1 MDRLFD
7 VNLLDDAGWT
17 DGEEWADCNP
27 AQDLERVYKRVYT
40 GSEEDDRKEE
50 IGVRPSVSGT
60 GGPSARFLMP
70 NYSA

>member
-1 MDRLFD
+1 GQ
-7 VNLLDDAGWT
+7 A
-17 DGEEWADCNP
+17 
-27 AQDLERVYKRVYT
+27 

-50 IGVRPSVSGT
+50 IGLRPSVSGT